1 MSYFI
6 ELLRK
11 AWEFIKKIF
20 LKIVN
25 FVTNIV
31 SFFKDPQRLKKLQE
45 DKNRM
50 AISIKEN
57 LDNGQFNVVNCL
69 YDKTMEEIVDMETD
83 ALGIN
88 AESLDEETKQHFGDK
103 DMIVLN

>member
-1 MSYFI
+1 MPNFI

-11 AWEFIKKIF
+11 AWEFIKKII
-20 LKIVN
+20 LKIVD
-25 FVTNIV
+25 FAKNIV

-45 DKNRM
+45 DKNRI

-57 LDNGQFNVVNCL
+57 LENGQFKVVNCL
-69 YDKTMEEIVDMETD
+69 YDKTTEEIVDMETD
-83 ALGIN
+83 ALGIE

>member
-45 DKNRM
+45 DKNRI

>member
-1 MSYFI
+1 MGIY
-6 ELLRK
+6 
-11 AWEFIKKIF
+11 KKIF

-31 SFFKDPQRLKKLQE
+31 SFFKDSQRLKKLQE
-45 DKNRM
+45 DKNRI

>member
-45 DKNRM
+45 DKNII

-57 LDNGQFNVVNCL
+57 LNNGQYNMLNVL
-69 YDKTMEEIVDMETD
+69 YDKTTEEIVDMETD

>member
-11 AWEFIKKIF
+11 IWDGIKKII
-20 LKIVN
+20 LKIVD
-25 FVTNIV
+25 FAKNIV

-45 DKNRM
+45 DKNRI

-57 LDNGQFNVVNCL
+57 LENGQYNLVNCL
-69 YDKTMEEIVDMETD
+69 YDKTTEEIVDMETD
-83 ALGIN
+83 ALGMN
-88 AESLDEETKQHFGDK
+88 AENLDEETKQKFGNK
-103 DMIVLN
+103 DMIVLS

>member
-1 MSYFI
+1 MPDFI

-11 AWEFIKKIF
+11 IWDGIKKII
-20 LKIVN
+20 LKIVD
-25 FVTNIV
+25 FAKNIV

-45 DKNRM
+45 DKNRI

-57 LDNGQFNVVNCL
+57 LENGQYNLVNCV
-69 YDKTMEEIVDMETD
+69 YDKTTEEIVDMETD
-83 ALGIN
+83 ALGIE

>member
-20 LKIVN
+20 LKIIN

-45 DKNRM
+45 DKNRI

-57 LDNGQFNVVNCL
+57 LDNGKFNVVNCL
-69 YDKTMEEIVDMETD
+69 YDKTTEEIVDMETD

>member
-45 DKNRM
+45 DKNRI

-57 LDNGQFNVVNCL
+57 LDNGKFNVVNCL
-69 YDKTMEEIVDMETD
+69 YDKTTEEIIDMETD

-103 DMIVLN
+103 EMIVLN

>member
-45 DKNRM
+45 DKNRI
-50 AISIKEN
+50 AISTKEN
-57 LDNGQFNVVNCL
+57 LDNGKFNVVNCL
-69 YDKTMEEIVDMETD
+69 YDKTTEEIVDMETD

>member
-45 DKNRM
+45 DKNRI

-57 LDNGQFNVVNCL
+57 LNNGQYNMLNVL
-69 YDKTMEEIVDMETD
+69 YDKTTEEIIDMETD

>member
-45 DKNRM
+45 DKNRI

-57 LDNGQFNVVNCL
+57 LNNGQYNMLNVL
-69 YDKTMEEIVDMETD
+69 YDKTTEEIVDMETD

>member
-45 DKNRM
+45 DKNRI

-57 LDNGQFNVVNCL
+57 LDNGKFNVVNCL
-69 YDKTMEEIVDMETD
+69 YDKTTEEIVDMETD

>member
-45 DKNRM
+45 DKNRI

-57 LDNGQFNVVNCL
+57 LDNGKFNVVNCL
-69 YDKTMEEIVDMETD
+69 YDKTTEEIVDMETD
-83 ALGIN
+83 ALGID

>member
-1 MSYFI
+1 MPDFI

-11 AWEFIKKIF
+11 IWDGIKKII
-20 LKIVN
+20 LKIVD
-25 FVTNIV
+25 FAKNIV

-45 DKNRM
+45 DKNRI

-57 LDNGQFNVVNCL
+57 LENGQYNLVNCL
-69 YDKTMEEIVDMETD
+69 YDKTTEEIVDMETD
-83 ALGIN
+83 ALGMD

>member
-45 DKNRM
+45 DKNRI

-57 LDNGQFNVVNCL
+57 LDNGKFNVVNCL
-69 YDKTMEEIVDMETD
+69 YDKTTEEIIDMETD

>member
-1 MSYFI
+1 MTDFI

-11 AWEFIKKIF
+11 AWEFVKKII
-20 LKIVN
+20 LKIVD
-25 FVTNIV
+25 FAKNII
-31 SFFKDPQRLKKLQE
+31 SFFKDPQRLKKLKE
-45 DKNRM
+45 DKNRI

-57 LDNGQFNVVNCL
+57 LDNGQFNIVNCL
-69 YDKTMEEIVDMETD
+69 YDKTTEEIVDMETD
-83 ALGIN
+83 AQGIE

>member
-45 DKNRM
+45 DKNRI

-57 LDNGQFNVVNCL
+57 LDNGKFNVVNCL
-69 YDKTMEEIVDMETD
+69 YNKTTEEIIDMETD

>member
-45 DKNRM
+45 DKNRI

-57 LDNGQFNVVNCL
+57 LDNGKFNVVNCL
-69 YDKTMEEIVDMETD
+69 YDKTTEEIVDMETD
-83 ALGIN
+83 ALGID

-103 DMIVLN
+103 DIIVLN

>member
-1 MSYFI
+1 MPDFI

-11 AWEFIKKIF
+11 IWDGIKKII
-20 LKIVN
+20 LKIVD
-25 FVTNIV
+25 FAKNIV

-45 DKNRM
+45 DKNRI

-57 LDNGQFNVVNCL
+57 LENGQYNLVNCL
-69 YDKTMEEIVDMETD
+69 YDKTTEEIVDMETD
-83 ALGIN
+83 ALGIE

>member
-1 MSYFI
+1 MPDFI

-11 AWEFIKKIF
+11 IWDGIKKII
-20 LKIVN
+20 LKIVD
-25 FVTNIV
+25 FAKNIV

-45 DKNRM
+45 DKNRI

-57 LDNGQFNVVNCL
+57 LENGQYNLVNCL
-69 YDKTMEEIVDMETD
+69 YDKTTEEIVDMETD
-83 ALGIN
+83 ALGIE
-88 AESLDEETKQHFGDK
+88 AGSLDEETKQHFGDK

>member
-11 AWEFIKKIF
+11 AWEFVKKII
-20 LKIVN
+20 LKIVD
-25 FVTNIV
+25 FAKNIV

-45 DKNRM
+45 DKNRI

-57 LDNGQFNVVNCL
+57 LDNGQFNIVNCL
-69 YDKTMEEIVDMETD
+69 YDKTTGEIVDMETD
-83 ALGIN
+83 VQGIE

>member
-1 MSYFI
+1 MGIY
-6 ELLRK
+6 
-11 AWEFIKKIF
+11 KKIF

-45 DKNRM
+45 DKNRI

-57 LDNGQFNVVNCL
+57 LDNGKFNVVNCL
-69 YDKTMEEIVDMETD
+69 YDKTTEEIVDMETD

>member
-45 DKNRM
+45 DK
-50 AISIKEN
+50 KN
-57 LDNGQFNVVNCL
+57 LDNGKFNVVNCL
-69 YDKTMEEIVDMETD
+69 YDKTTEEIIDMETD

>member
-45 DKNRM
+45 DKNRI

-57 LDNGQFNVVNCL
+57 LDNGKFNVINCL
-69 YDKTMEEIVDMETD
+69 YDKTTEEIIDMETD

>member
-45 DKNRM
+45 DKNRI

-57 LDNGQFNVVNCL
+57 LNNGQYKMLNVL
-69 YDKTMEEIVDMETD
+69 YDKTTEEIVDMETD